1 MSEKQSAIKEVLT
14 KIIRDT
20 VQESV
25 ERPIRTMI
33 KSIQMIRDRLNELE
47 TSVETAIAEQGLKI
61 DKLEKEVNNISETL
75 RNFEEK
81 LQELPNS
88 TKVAAPAAD
97 KPVIELKPV
106 GTPTVPETVD
116 SGSPSAET
124 TSSAESE
131 ETISRRKITEEK
143 IRALFNKLEQVLPS
157 EEESEAE
164 SATEGESETVNLE
177 ISLPLTERV
186 EEDTSQATVEADSL
200 LASEAEEE
208 ETGTGPEYHEPLFG
222 FEGEESEAP
231 LNLSEETESGETLDS
246 ESNTALDE
254 LTAELSELE
263 IKRSDL
269 ERKLGDLAFDRMRG
283 LITEEEYREK
293 TQELRKNLENISKR
307 IDEIMDRMR
316 Y

>member
-88 TKVAAPAAD
+88 TKVVAPLAD

-106 GTPTVPETVD
+106 ETPTVPETVD

>member
-157 EEESEAE
+157 EEESEGE

-177 ISLPLTERV
+177 ISPPPTERV
-186 EEDTSQATVEADSL
+186 EEDASQATVEADSL

-208 ETGTGPEYHEPLFG
+208 ETGTGPEHHEPLFG

-231 LNLSEETESGETLDS
+231 LTLSEETESGETLDS